1 MDVATLYSLRSEPMV
16 PIPEATIAII
26 AGMRRTPVSYKP
38 AAHVRGRYHRKTTPR
53 VQENWRS
60 KAILETHRRLKERED
75 PDYDVVVTSV
85 NKLSK
90 EHFDVMVRDT
100 LEVLAKRDETFRLRV
115 SALVFDRGILQN
127 FFAPLIAKFV
137 KALVEKNPDMRDDI
151 AIQVDMFETLYD
163 AGNITIVP
171 PSTDPGYDD
180 AIIAWTKQ
188 KEKKRGFAVMVGE
201 LYTNGLVT
209 FETMRGIMQGV
220 INDLEASS
228 SQVKTPAT
236 EEHVDHL
243 VRFLF
248 AVATH
253 VRGHMVD
260 RITDVLNIPRVNVPS
275 LTMKSRF
282 KLEDALKI
290 LKSP

>member
-1 MDVATLYSLRSEPMV
+1 
-16 PIPEATIAII
+16 
-26 AGMRRTPVSYKP
+26 
-38 AAHVRGRYHRKTTPR
+38 
-53 VQENWRS
+53 
-60 KAILETHRRLKERED
+60 
-75 PDYDVVVTSV
+75 
-85 NKLSK
+85 
-90 EHFDVMVRDT
+90 
-100 LEVLAKRDETFRLRV
+100 
-115 SALVFDRGILQN
+115 
-127 FFAPLIAKFV
+127 
-137 KALVEKNPDMRDDI
+137 
-151 AIQVDMFETLYD
+151 
-163 AGNITIVP
+163 
-171 PSTDPGYDD
+171 
-180 AIIAWTKQ
+180 
-188 KEKKRGFAVMVGE
+188 MVGE
-201 LYTNGLVT
+201 LFAHGLVT

-228 SQVKTPAT
+228 KQVKTPAT

-248 AVATH
+248 AVANH